1 MKRCEIENWSLI
13 YVKSV
18 RLRIPRNEREIVFVR
33 RFLYLLDSVIMIDF
47 LPIII
52 SVSDYTVED
61 DWRVDLKFRKILGSW
76 G

>member
-33 RFLYLLDSVIMIDF
+33 KFLYLLDSVIMIDF